1 MQSGLGEYGVS
12 CPNRARPCLAGAI
25 PAPLS
30 HDVAGT
36 RWDFNLL
43 GFRGEAELGFHAGAG
58 VAVGG
63 AQLITGL
70 IP

>member
-1 MQSGLGEYGVS
+1 MY
-12 CPNRARPCLAGAI
+12 RGAEFRI
-25 PAPLS
+25 DTT
-30 HDVAGT
+30 DVAGT